1 MKSSQSYPATTS
13 DSSQRALQ
21 SLGQKG
27 WPWLLGALV
36 LLLGG
41 GGVALFALRRG
52 GPPQQMMQ
60 GQAIPV
66 ELEEV
71 QSGTIE
77 DSSDFLGVLD
87 AQQGVVLRP
96 EVDGRV
102 TQIFVV
108 PGDEVAAGDPI
119 VELSPDRSQ
128 AEYSAAEASVSAARA
143 AYNTA
148 EAQLQSAQAEQARAL
163 ADLELQQQDYQRTAY
178 LTSEG
183 AQSAQ
188 QLDIARRDRDTA
200 QATYT
205 AAERQVAAAQ
215 SAVAEAQAA
224 LSRTQ
229 AQASAA
235 QEDLQDTRIVAP
247 IEGMIGDVPVKLGE
261 FVQTGNPLTT
271 ITQNQTLEL
280 NLSIPVEERE
290 RLRPGLEVQLRRPGE
305 TEPLAT
311 GQIQFVS
318 PQVDAT
324 TQSILAK
331 AQFNNAGRLL
341 QDDQRVEATVIWR
354 ERPGV
359 LIPVTA
365 VSRLGNQAFV
375 FVAQSPESSPESS
388 AEDNPSGSAGT
399 GGGAAA
405 NPAGE
410 APQLVAQQRAV
421 ELGDIQGDRYQIISG
436 LEPGETIVVSGI
448 LNLTDGAPIQ
458 PADAAPAQGQPPS
471 P

>member
-1 MKSSQSYPATTS
+1 MKSSQSYSATTRDS
-13 DSSQRALQ
+13 SSQRALQ
-21 SLGQKG
+21 SFGRKG

-66 ELEEV
+66 ELEEIE
-71 QSGTIE
+71 SGTIE
-77 DSSDFLGVLD
+77 DSSQFLGVLD

-96 EVDGRV
+96 EVDGRI
-102 TQIFVV
+102 TQIFVS
-108 PGDEVAAGDPI
+108 PGDEVAVGDPI
-119 VELSPDRSQ
+119 AELSPDRSQ

-148 EAQLQSAQAEQARAL
+148 QAQLQSAQAEQARAQ
-163 ADLELQQQDYQRTAY
+163 ADLDLQQQDFQRTAY

-183 AQSAQ
+183 AQSEQ

-200 QATYT
+200 QATYN

-224 LSRTQ
+224 LERAQ
-229 AQASAA
+229 AQSTAA

-247 IEGMIGDVPVKLGE
+247 IEGMVGDIPAKLGE
-261 FVQTGNPLTT
+261 FVQTGDPITT

-290 RLRPGLEVQLRRPGE
+290 RLRTGLEVQIRRPGE
-305 TEPLAT
+305 DIPLAT
-311 GQIQFVS
+311 GQIRFIS

-331 AQFNNAGRLL
+331 AQFNNARGLL

-354 ERPGV
+354 QRPGV
-359 LIPVTA
+359 LVPVTA

-375 FVAQSPESSPESS
+375 FVAQPPAAGADENST
-388 AEDNPSGSAGT
+388 DSAGNS
-399 GGGAAA
+399 AA
-405 NPAGE
+405 NPAGG

-421 ELGDIQGDRYQIISG
+421 ELGDIQGDQYQIISG
-436 LEPGETIVVSGI
+436 LEPGETIAVSGI

-458 PADAAPAQGQPPS
+458 PASAAPPQGQPPS